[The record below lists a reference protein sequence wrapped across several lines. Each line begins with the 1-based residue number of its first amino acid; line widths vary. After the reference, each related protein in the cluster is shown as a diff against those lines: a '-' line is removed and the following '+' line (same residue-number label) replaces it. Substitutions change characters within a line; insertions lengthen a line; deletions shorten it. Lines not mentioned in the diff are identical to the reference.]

1 MEGLVKKSA
10 NVSLQVQIIA
20 GILTYLGTNTNVSTK
35 DKVLTELLTLETIVQ
50 VIEIVFYIWITRSMM
65 VAEKVTPRRYID
77 WAVTTPTMLF
87 TTIVY
92 LDYIHKK
99 EKGEDTTITIKDF
112 YNQNKDEIKQMFL
125 YNWLMLLFGFL
136 GEIGTLPLYIS
147 VSIGIIFFMMS
158 FKIVH
163 KYANKTEKGKNF
175 GTLFTILWGLYGVAA
190 VLPLSEKNISYN
202 ILDIFSKNFYGLYL
216 LMEVNKVR
224 Q

>member
-1 MEGLVKKSA
+1 MEGLVKNSA
-10 NVSLQVQIIA
+10 DISLKVQIVA
-20 GILTYLGTNTNVSTK
+20 CILTFLGSTSKVQSK

-50 VIEIVFYIWITRSMM
+50 VIEIVFYVWITSSMM

-99 EKGEDTTITIKDF
+99 EKGKDTTMKIKDF
-112 YNQNKDEIKQMFL
+112 YNQHQDEIKQMFI

-136 GEIGTLPLYIS
+136 GEIGILPLYIS
-147 VSIGIIFFMMS
+147 VSVGFIFFYLS
-158 FKIVH
+158 FKIIH

-175 GTLFTILWGLYGVAA
+175 GKLFTILWGLYGVAA
-190 VLPLSEKNISYN
+190 ILPLNEKNISYN
-202 ILDIFSKNFYGLYL
+202 ILDIFSKNFYGIYL
-216 LMEVNKVR
+216 LFELQKVR

>member
-10 NVSLQVQIIA
+10 DISLKVQIIA
-20 GILTYLGTNTNVSTK
+20 GILTYLGTNTNVSAK

-112 YNQNKDEIKQMFL
+112 YNQNQDEIKQMFL

-136 GEIGTLPLYIS
+136 GEIGILPLYIS

-190 VLPLSEKNISYN
+190 VLPLGEKNISYN

>member
-20 GILTYLGTNTNVSTK
+20 GILTYIGTNANVASK
-35 DKVLTELLTLETIVQ
+35 DKVLTELLMLETVVQ

-77 WAVTTPTMLF
+77 WAITTPTMLF

-99 EKGEDTTITIKDF
+99 EKGEDTTITIKEF
-112 YNQNKDEIKQMFL
+112 YNQNQEEIKQMFT

-136 GEIGTLPLYIS
+136 GEIGILPLYVS

-175 GTLFTILWGLYGVAA
+175 GKLFTILWGLYGVAA
-190 VLPLSEKNISYN
+190 VLPLGEKNISYN

>member
-10 NVSLQVQIIA
+10 DISLKVQILA
-20 GILTYLGTNTNVSTK
+20 GVLTYLGTNANVANK
-35 DKVLTELLTLETIVQ
+35 DKILTELLTLETIVQ

-99 EKGEDTTITIKDF
+99 EKGEDTTITIKQF
-112 YNQNKDEIKQMFL
+112 YNQNKDEIKQMFI

-136 GEIGTLPLYIS
+136 GEIGTLALYIS
-147 VSIGIIFFMMS
+147 VSIGFIFFYFS
-158 FKIVH
+158 FMIIH
-163 KYANKTEKGKNF
+163 KYANKTEKGKKF
-175 GTLFTILWGLYGVAA
+175 GKLFTILWGLYGVAA
-190 VLPLSEKNISYN
+190 VLPLNEKNISYN
-202 ILDIFSKNFYGLYL
+202 VLDVFSKNFYGIYL
-216 LMEVNKVR
+216 LMEVNKLR

>member
-20 GILTYLGTNTNVSTK
+20 GILTYLGTNTNVSAK

-190 VLPLSEKNISYN
+190 VLPLGEKNISYN

>member
-10 NVSLQVQIIA
+10 DISLKVQIIA
-20 GILTYLGTNTNVSTK
+20 GILTYLGTNTNVSAK

-65 VAEKVTPRRYID
+65 VSEKVTPRRYID

-112 YNQNKDEIKQMFL
+112 YNQNQDEIKKMFL

>member
-1 MEGLVKKSA
+1 MERLVKKSA

-20 GILTYLGTNTNVSTK
+20 GILTYIGTNTNVAPK
-35 DKVLTELLTLETIVQ
+35 DKVLTELLMLETVVQ

-77 WAVTTPTMLF
+77 WAITTPTMLF

-92 LDYIHKK
+92 LDYIYKK
-99 EKGEDTTITIKDF
+99 EKGEDTTITIKEF
-112 YNQNKDEIKQMFL
+112 YNQNQEEIKQMFT

-136 GEIGTLPLYIS
+136 GEIGILPLYVS

-175 GTLFTILWGLYGVAA
+175 GKLFTILWGLYGVAA
-190 VLPLSEKNISYN
+190 VLPLGEKNISYN

>member
-10 NVSLQVQIIA
+10 DISLKVQIVA
-20 GILTYLGTNTNVSTK
+20 GVLTYLGTNTNVAAK
-35 DKVLTELLTLETIVQ
+35 DKVLTELLKLETIVQ

-112 YNQNKDEIKQMFL
+112 YNENQDEIKKMFL

-190 VLPLSEKNISYN
+190 VLPLGEKNISYN

-216 LMEVNKVR
+216 LMEVNNVR

>member
-1 MEGLVKKSA
+1 MEGLVKTSA
-10 NVSLQVQIIA
+10 DVSLKVQIIA
-20 GILTYLGTNTNVSTK
+20 GILTYFGTNAKVANK
-35 DKVLTELLTLETIVQ
+35 DKVLTELLMLETVVQ

-77 WAVTTPTMLF
+77 WAITTPTMLF

-99 EKGEDTTITIKDF
+99 EKGEDTTITIKEF
-112 YNQNKDEIKQMFL
+112 YNQNQEEIKQMFI

-136 GEIGTLPLYIS
+136 GEIGTLPLYAS
-147 VSIGIIFFMMS
+147 VSIGFIFFYLS

-163 KYANKTEKGKNF
+163 KYANKTEKGKKF

-190 VLPLSEKNISYN
+190 VLPLAEKNISYN
-202 ILDIFSKNFYGLYL
+202 ILDIFSKNFYGIYL

>member
-10 NVSLQVQIIA
+10 DISLKVQVVA
-20 GILTYLGTNTNVSTK
+20 GILTYLGTNIKLSDK
-35 DKVLTELLTLETIVQ
+35 DKVLTELLKLEKIVQ
-50 VIEIVFYIWITRSMM
+50 VIEIVFYIWITSSMM
-65 VAEKVTPRRYID
+65 VTEKVTPRRYID
-77 WAVTTPTMLF
+77 WVVTTPTMLF

-112 YNQNKDEIKQMFL
+112 YNQNKEEIKKMFM

-147 VSIGIIFFMMS
+147 VSIGVMFFMMS

-175 GTLFTILWGLYGVAA
+175 GKMFTILWGLYGVAA
-190 VLPLSEKNISYN
+190 ELPLGEKNISYN

-216 LMEVNKVR
+216 LYEVNKVR

>member
-20 GILTYLGTNTNVSTK
+20 GILTYLGTNTNVSAK

-65 VAEKVTPRRYID
+65 VSEKVTPRRYID

>member
-10 NVSLQVQIIA
+10 DISLKVQIIA
-20 GILTYLGTNTNVSTK
+20 GILTYLGTNTNVSAK

-112 YNQNKDEIKQMFL
+112 YNQNQDEIKQMFL

-136 GEIGTLPLYIS
+136 GEIGILPLYIS

>member
-10 NVSLQVQIIA
+10 DISLKVQIVA
-20 GILTYLGTNTNVSTK
+20 GILTYLGTNTNVATK

-50 VIEIVFYIWITRSMM
+50 VIEIVFYMWITRSMM

-99 EKGEDTTITIKDF
+99 EKGEDTTITIKQF
-112 YNQNKDEIKQMFL
+112 YNQNQDEIKKMFL

-190 VLPLSEKNISYN
+190 VLPLGEKNISYN

>member
-10 NVSLQVQIIA
+10 DISLKVQIVA
-20 GILTYLGTNTNVSTK
+20 GILTYLGTNTNVATK

-50 VIEIVFYIWITRSMM
+50 VIEIVFYMWITRSMM

-112 YNQNKDEIKQMFL
+112 YNQNQDEIKKMFL

-190 VLPLSEKNISYN
+190 VLPLGEKNISYN

>member
-1 MEGLVKKSA
+1 MEELVKKSA
-10 NVSLQVQIIA
+10 DISLKVQIIA
-20 GILTYLGTNTNVSTK
+20 GVLTYLGSNSKVQPK
-35 DKVLTELLTLETIVQ
+35 DKVLIELLTLETIVQ

-99 EKGEDTTITIKDF
+99 EKGEDTTITIKQF
-112 YNQNKDEIKQMFL
+112 YNQNQDEIKQMFL

-136 GEIGTLPLYIS
+136 GEIGILPLYAS
-147 VSIGIIFFMMS
+147 VSIGFIFFYLS

-175 GTLFTILWGLYGVAA
+175 GKLFTILWGLYGVAA
-190 VLPLSEKNISYN
+190 VLPLNEKNISYN
-202 ILDIFSKNFYGLYL
+202 ILDVFSKNFYGIYL
-216 LMEVNKVR
+216 LFELQKVR

>member
-1 MEGLVKKSA
+1 MEGLVKTSA
-10 NVSLQVQIIA
+10 DVSLKVQIIA
-20 GILTYLGTNTNVSTK
+20 GILTYFGTNAKVANK
-35 DKVLTELLTLETIVQ
+35 DKVLTDLLMLETIVQ
-50 VIEIVFYIWITRSMM
+50 VIEIVFYIWITSSMM

-99 EKGEDTTITIKDF
+99 EKGEDTTITIKEF
-112 YNQNKDEIKQMFL
+112 YNQNQEEIKQMFI

-136 GEIGTLPLYIS
+136 GEIGTLPLYVS
-147 VSIGIIFFMMS
+147 VSIGIVFFMMT

-163 KYANKTEKGKNF
+163 KYANKTEKGKKF

-190 VLPLSEKNISYN
+190 VLPLGEKNISYN

>member
-10 NVSLQVQIIA
+10 DISLKVQIVA
-20 GILTYLGTNTNVSTK
+20 GVLTYLGTNTNVPAK
-35 DKVLTELLTLETIVQ
+35 DKVLTELLMLETIVQ
-50 VIEIVFYIWITRSMM
+50 VIEIVFYMWITRSMM

-112 YNQNKDEIKQMFL
+112 YNQNQDEIKKMFL

-190 VLPLSEKNISYN
+190 VLPLGEKNISYN

-216 LMEVNKVR
+216 LYEVNKVR

>member
-1 MEGLVKKSA
+1 MEDLVKTSA
-10 NVSLQVQIIA
+10 DVSLKVQIIA
-20 GILTYLGTNTNVSTK
+20 GILTYFGTNTKVEPK
-35 DKVLTELLTLETIVQ
+35 DKVLTELLMLETIVQ
-50 VIEIVFYIWITRSMM
+50 FIEIVFYIWITSSMM

-77 WAVTTPTMLF
+77 WVITTPTMLF

-99 EKGEDTTITIKDF
+99 EKGEDTTITIKEF
-112 YNQNKDEIKQMFL
+112 YNQNQEEIKKMFI

-136 GEIGTLPLYIS
+136 GEIGILPLYIS
-147 VSIGIIFFMMS
+147 VSIGFIFFYLS

-163 KYANKTEKGKNF
+163 KYANKTEKGKKF
-175 GTLFTILWGLYGVAA
+175 GKLFTILWGLYGVAA
-190 VLPLSEKNISYN
+190 ILPLAGKNISYN
-202 ILDIFSKNFYGLYL
+202 ILDIFSKNFYGIYL

>member
-20 GILTYLGTNTNVSTK
+20 GILTYIGTNTNVAPK
-35 DKVLTELLTLETIVQ
+35 DKVLTELLMLETVVQ

-77 WAVTTPTMLF
+77 WAITTPTMLF

-92 LDYIHKK
+92 LDYIYKK
-99 EKGEDTTITIKDF
+99 EKGEDTTITIKEF
-112 YNQNKDEIKQMFL
+112 YNQNQEEIKQMFI

-136 GEIGTLPLYIS
+136 GEIGTLPLYAS
-147 VSIGIIFFMMS
+147 VSIGFIFFYLS

-163 KYANKTEKGKNF
+163 KYANKTEKGKKF

-190 VLPLSEKNISYN
+190 VLPLAEKNISYN
-202 ILDIFSKNFYGLYL
+202 ILDIFSKNFYGIYL